1 VSGLFQSGLLVLLG
15 FVLLLGS
22 GLFLVQKYEL
32 VIPGIVHF
40 VSPFHYDASG
50 VDARNLDDEYFTLRN
65 LYKDAVDMSG
75 WTLTNREGV
84 TFAFPEGFV
93 LPSQAKVCVF
103 TGCGVDTDSDLHWC
117 SERPIWRNEGD
128 TATLRDATGRIIDR
142 HTYHR
147 QCKVCGS

>member
-1 VSGLFQSGLLVLLG
+1 MNGLFQYGLLILLG
-15 FVLLLGS
+15 TVLVLFS
-22 GLFLVQKYEL
+22 GIFFAQEFGLAKPVT
-32 VIPGIVHF
+32 IHF
-40 VSPFHYDASG
+40 VFPFNYDARG
-50 VDARNLDDEYFTLRN
+50 IDARNLDDEYFTLRN

-103 TGCGVDTDSDLHWC
+103 TGCGVDTHSDLHWC